1 MLNNNRFFE
10 SVSSTAIA
18 SIMIM
23 ISGLITGSLIARLL
37 GAEGRGEL
45 ALIQLYGTLF
55 ASIAISGLPG
65 AVTYYTG
72 TSTANAGKYYLTG
85 IAASIPIMFLG
96 AISAYLIIPHF
107 LATQPPV
114 VVSAARF
121 YLFIVPLNV
130 VTAFCLASVQ
140 GQMKML
146 LWNLLRIIAA
156 VSWLVPVSVIFFL
169 PNIDA
174 VFVSKIYLVFMFIY
188 SCIFVWILVRSMPD
202 KISFYPNFIKP
213 LWKYAMPTSLATF
226 SQQSNLKLDQIFIS
240 LLLPTEF
247 LGLYVVAIAWTS
259 AYSPLSNAVSY
270 VIVPHLA
277 RLDTLENQKDALT
290 KITRINLMLN
300 FLLASFMVL
309 VTPLALKILFGYQF
323 VPAVTI
329 CYILLLG
336 SILSNTKVVI
346 AEGLRGIGKP
356 GSVMKGELV
365 GLVVSGL
372 LFPLLLKTNGLVGV
386 ALASVVGYLVTFL
399 LMLKQL
405 CFFSQGHTIEFV
417 LPHKED
423 FNYLFNKLLSYS
435 RRVHRIS

>member
-1 MLNNNRFFE
+1 
-10 SVSSTAIA
+10 
-18 SIMIM
+18 
-23 ISGLITGSLIARLL
+23 
-37 GAEGRGEL
+37 
-45 ALIQLYGTLF
+45 
-55 ASIAISGLPG
+55 
-65 AVTYYTG
+65 
-72 TSTANAGKYYLTG
+72 
-85 IAASIPIMFLG
+85 
-96 AISAYLIIPHF
+96 
-107 LATQPPV
+107 
-114 VVSAARF
+114 
-121 YLFIVPLNV
+121 
-130 VTAFCLASVQ
+130 
-140 GQMKML
+140 ML
-146 LWNLLRIIAA
+146 LWNYLRIIAA

-169 PNIDA
+169 SNIDS
-174 VFVSKIYLVFMFIY
+174 VFVSKIFLVFMFIY

-270 VIVPHLA
+270 VIVPHLS
-277 RLDTLENQKDALT
+277 RLTLENQKDALT
-290 KITRINLMLN
+290 KITRINLLLN

-309 VTPLALKILFGYQF
+309 VTPLALKILFGNQF

-417 LPHKED
+417 LPLKED